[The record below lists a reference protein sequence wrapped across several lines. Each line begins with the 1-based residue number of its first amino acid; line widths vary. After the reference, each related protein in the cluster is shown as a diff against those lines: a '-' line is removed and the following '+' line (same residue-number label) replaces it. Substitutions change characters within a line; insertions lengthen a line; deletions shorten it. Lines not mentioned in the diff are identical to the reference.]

1 MKALRVPEGVT
12 LRRFETLEDYHAC
25 VRFQEAT
32 WGEGFS
38 ERVPVAILKVSQIL
52 GGVAAG
58 AYDPDGEML
67 GFVYG
72 MTGLRDGEVVHWS
85 DMLAVRPERRGSGLG
100 MLLKAYQRKLV
111 MEVGVTTMY
120 WTFDPLE
127 SRNAYLNLNKLG
139 AVADEY
145 VRDMYGQTDS
155 PLHAGIGTDRF
166 VPRWELDSPEV
177 AARFDGTASDPE
189 PERAVGSEGRA
200 LDADTSGRFA
210 RPIDPI
216 TDLEDAVVRVAVP
229 ESIQAIKADS
239 LDAAV
244 EWREATRRVLESYI
258 GRGYVARGVVRHA
271 GYSDYLLLRS
281 DVFEPSAGDT
291 A

>member
-1 MKALRVPEGVT
+1 MKALSVPEGIT
-12 LRRFETLEDYHAC
+12 LRPFESLEDYHAC

-58 AYDPDGEML
+58 AYDDEGELL

-72 MTGLRDGEVVHWS
+72 MTGLRSGKVVHWS
-85 DMLAVRPERRGSGLG
+85 DMLAVRPELRGSGLG

-111 MEVGVTTMY
+111 MERGVTTMF

-127 SRNAYLNLNKLG
+127 ARNAHLNLNKLG

-166 VPRWELDSPEV
+166 VPRWQLDAPAV
-177 AARFDGTASDPE
+177 VARFDGGPVDRG
-189 PERAVGSEGRA
+189 PERPRGAEGRGLGA
-200 LDADTSGRFA
+200 AMVGAFA
-210 RPIDPI
+210 RPVDPV
-216 TDLEDAVVRVAVP
+216 TDLETPLVRVAVP
-229 ESIQAIKADS
+229 ESIQDIKGES

-244 EWREATRRVLESYI
+244 EWREATRAVFEAYI
-258 GRGYVARGVVRHA
+258 GRGYVARALLRHA
-271 GYSDYLLLRS
+271 GYSDYLLVRS
-281 DVFEPSAGDT
+281 DDDEPSPGEPA
-291 A
+291 

>member
-1 MKALRVPEGVT
+1 MKALSVPEGVT
-12 LRRFETLEDYHAC
+12 LRRFETLEDYHEC

-58 AYDPDGEML
+58 AYDDDGKML

-72 MTGLRDGEVVHWS
+72 MTGLLKREVVHWS
-85 DMLAVRPERRGSGLG
+85 DMLAVRPGLRGTGLG
-100 MLLKAYQRKLV
+100 MLLKAYQRQLV
-111 MEVGVTTMY
+111 LEAGVTTMY

-166 VPRWELDSPEV
+166 VPRWELDSPWV
-177 AARFDGTASDPE
+177 VARFDGGAVDRGPE
-189 PERAVGSEGRA
+189 QRVGAEGRA
-200 LDADTSGRFA
+200 LGAELVGAFA
-210 RPIDPI
+210 RPLEPV
-216 TDLEDAVVRVAVP
+216 TDLETPVVRVAVP

-239 LDAAV
+239 LTAAV
-244 EWREATRRVLESYI
+244 EWREATREVFEAYI
-258 GRGYVARGVVRHA
+258 GRGYVARALVRHQ
-271 GYSDYLLLRS
+271 GYSDYLLIRS
-281 DVFEPSAGDT
+281 DDDQPSSGDT